1 MERKGTTEQAEWI
14 CADAT
19 RSGLSQ
25 RRPPFRR
32 PRQKACSLIGAAAM
46 THDHSLCPLVP
57 SCPFMVHLGNKQC
70 DATTHQELK
79 EFNFKY
85 GF

>member
-1 MERKGTTEQAEWI
+1 MCRRDSLWFKSEETTLYNLA
-14 CADAT
+14 
-19 RSGLSQ
+19 
-25 RRPPFRR
+25 
-32 PRQKACSLIGAAAM
+32 RQKACSLIGAAAM
-46 THDHSLCPLVP
+46 THDHSLCPFVP

>member
-1 MERKGTTEQAEWI
+1 MCRRDSLWFKSEETTLYNLA
-14 CADAT
+14 
-19 RSGLSQ
+19 
-25 RRPPFRR
+25 
-32 PRQKACSLIGAAAM
+32 RQKACSLIGAAAM